1 MKAGPSPK
9 PAKRS
14 PVRILLVDDHPMIRE
29 RLTDVIQR
37 EQDLTVCGEAEDV
50 RSALAAIERT
60 HPDLAIVDLALRAD
74 SHGIDLIKD
83 MRARHPEVAVL
94 VFSLHDESPLAE
106 RVIRAGA
113 RGYITKQE
121 ATRNV
126 LVAIRTVLAGGV
138 YLSDKAAQQVAS
150 KVATTAQAAAKNS
163 FDKLSDRELRVLE
176 LIGKGLATRQ
186 IAEKLHLGVPT
197 IDTYRARIKE
207 KLHLRDAN
215 ELLQYAIRWNK
226 LGSSNPSP

>member
-1 MKAGPSPK
+1 M
-9 PAKRS
+9 RS
-14 PVRILLVDDHPMIRE
+14 RY
-29 RLTDVIQR
+29 
-37 EQDLTVCGEAEDV
+37 
-50 RSALAAIERT
+50 
-60 HPDLAIVDLALRAD
+60 
-74 SHGIDLIKD
+74 
-83 MRARHPEVAVL
+83 PEVAVL

-126 LVAIRTVLAGGV
+126 LAAIRTVLAGGV

-150 KVATTAQAAAKNS
+150 KVATTAAATLRNS

-176 LIGKGLATRQ
+176 LIGKGLSTRQ
-186 IAEKLHLGVPT
+186 IAEKLNVGIPT
-197 IDTYRARIKE
+197 VETYKARIKE
-207 KLHLRDAN
+207 KLHLHDAS

-226 LGSSNPSP
+226 LGSSNAS